1 MIRKQALKKNI
12 IPRMISKSNIDFF
25 SYLSCDN
32 CWVSDNVSLYSWR
45 TRRIFAEKHL
55 TYFQY
60 MPDGNLGKG
69 FRKLRNLPEPEPRP
83 VNDTDNNSL
92 SAPTEELSLDL
103 DKVND
108 DAAMRIEEEGEAGSV
123 KNDDLTVTDIMEE
136 KNEDASTN
144 VIPPSST
151 KSNQST
157 KPFAEPEDGEE
168 LEEVQGSDETKMET

>member
-1 MIRKQALKKNI
+1 MA
-12 IPRMISKSNIDFF
+12 
-25 SYLSCDN
+25 
-32 CWVSDNVSLYSWR
+32 
-45 TRRIFAEKHL
+45 
-55 TYFQY
+55 
-60 MPDGNLGKG
+60 DGNLGKG

-108 DAAMRIEEEGEAGSV
+108 AAMRIEEDGETGSV
-123 KNDDLTVTDIMEE
+123 KNDDLTVTEIMEE

-168 LEEVQGSDETKMET
+168 LEEVQGTDETKMET

>member
-1 MIRKQALKKNI
+1 
-12 IPRMISKSNIDFF
+12 
-25 SYLSCDN
+25 
-32 CWVSDNVSLYSWR
+32 
-45 TRRIFAEKHL
+45 
-55 TYFQY
+55 

-108 DAAMRIEEEGEAGSV
+108 DAAMRIEEEGEAGSM

-136 KNEDASTN
+136 KNEDANTN